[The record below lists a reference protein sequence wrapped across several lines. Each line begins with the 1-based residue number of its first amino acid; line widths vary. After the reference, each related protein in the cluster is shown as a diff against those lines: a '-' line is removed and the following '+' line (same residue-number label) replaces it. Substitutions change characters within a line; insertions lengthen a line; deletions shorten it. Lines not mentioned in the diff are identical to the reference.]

1 MGENMIKIIGKN
13 DKQSLKEMQ
22 SIVGGYIERH
32 PKNVEI
38 DGKSYDVIV
47 NEEGII
53 NKLPINKDMLDRFGI
68 TVCGNA
74 ILIEGG
80 LY

>member
-1 MGENMIKIIGKN
+1 MIKIVNKE
-13 DKQSLKEMQ
+13 DKKKLNLKEMQ
-22 SIVGGYIERH
+22 SMVGGYIERH
-32 PKNVEI
+32 PKKVEI
-38 DGKSYDVIV
+38 NGKSYDVIV

-53 NKLPINKDMLDRFGI
+53 NGLPINKNMLDRFGI